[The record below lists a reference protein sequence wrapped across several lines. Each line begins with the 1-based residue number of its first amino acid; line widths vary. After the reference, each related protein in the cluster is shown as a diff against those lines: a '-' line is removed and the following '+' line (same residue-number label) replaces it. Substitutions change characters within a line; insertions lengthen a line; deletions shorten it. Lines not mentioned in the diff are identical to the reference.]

1 MPTWSRSPHSPASSA
16 RTLMIGV
23 RVTTGTPAACGRLS
37 GRFAANWIVSGV
49 SAVGTALTAWYEA
62 TAPGGVTRMTLL
74 IAIGPCAD
82 TIMLFAFVAAL
93 IASDVEYVT
102 GSGIVIL
109 ATMKAGNATP
119 PPG

>member
-49 SAVGTALTAWYEA
+49 SAVGTALTAWYE
-62 TAPGGVTRMTLL
+62 TTPPRGGMRMTLL
-74 IAIGPCAD
+74 IAVRPRPEP
-82 TIMLFAFVAAL
+82 IMLFAFGAAL
-93 IASDVEYVT
+93 LARDDGYVN
-102 GSGIVIL
+102 GSGNGI
-109 ATMKAGNATP
+109 
-119 PPG
+119 